1 MFDGMLRFDED
12 DGAVDGILNGVWSVD
27 CVWFGSAGLNT
38 TVLDG
43 EQARLMGALGMMKD
57 GEEHMSDLGSILSAL
72 IDSTDG
78 LRDLS
83 SS

>member
-1 MFDGMLRFDED
+1 MQQNLLDED

-57 GEEHMSDLGSILSAL
+57 GEEHMSDPREKT
-72 IDSTDG
+72 TDVITFVIKG
-78 LRDLS
+78 TWK
-83 SS
+83 